1 MLFVCP
7 PPPKMLHKQNLQFLL
22 GVKMAP
28 RENNA
33 YAKFL
38 GNKQR
43 ALWYVMVFFWSGHLH
58 SRVWLDWMSGFFF
71 YQIVFFRGGTGENG
85 FREWHN
91 RGKHSINQVKLRGV
105 AHVALTII
113 RCLLTFCFF
122 ALFFNFTLFFI
133 HLLAVFQERMRTSL
147 SHNLHKI
154 QEFTLFFMLLII
166 LKNCN
171 VLMRIL
177 QSLKSKNKTL

>member
-1 MLFVCP
+1 MHFVCP
-7 PPPKMLHKQNLQFLL
+7 LPPKCRISKMFSFSWELKWPQERTMLMQNFGGTNKDWFVMFLEWSL
-22 GVKMAP
+22 AFSRMTWLNVG
-28 RENNA
+28 
-33 YAKFL
+33 
-38 GNKQR
+38 
-43 ALWYVMVFFWSGHLH
+43 FF
-58 SRVWLDWMSGFFF
+58 FFF
-71 YQIVFFRGGTGENG
+71 YQTVFFRGGTGENG

-133 HLLAVFQERMRTSL
+133 RLLAVFQARMRTSL

-154 QEFTLFFMLLII
+154 QEFTLFYMLLII

-171 VLMRIL
+171 VLMRIHY
-177 QSLKSKNKTL
+177 KAWRVKNKTL